1 MKPIEREII
10 EFSILKELSYN
21 DNIPTFSDYNI
32 SEDTF
37 VSLFDNMIKSGLLN
51 PEKLTFNVLGSV
63 EIENDLSLV
72 TSKGIDF
79 VESHEAWNKIYN
91 DLNDLSKLMGK
102 ENNND

>member
-21 DNIPTFSDYNI
+21 DNIPTYSDYNI

-51 PEKLTFNVLGSV
+51 PEKLTFNILGSI

-72 TSKGIDF
+72 TSKGLI
-79 VESHEAWNKIYN
+79 
-91 DLNDLSKLMGK
+91 L
-102 ENNND
+102 